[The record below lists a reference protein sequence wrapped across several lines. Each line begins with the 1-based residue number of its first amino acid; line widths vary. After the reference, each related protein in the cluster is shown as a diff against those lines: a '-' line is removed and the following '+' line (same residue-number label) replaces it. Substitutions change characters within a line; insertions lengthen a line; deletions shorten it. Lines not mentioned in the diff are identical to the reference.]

1 MKACFI
7 ISISAFAHISGGMF
21 NPAVTIAMWVTK
33 RMKSIDALAF
43 IVTQLIAGVFAAV
56 VLKIGYG
63 TYAQNIGTPTLAQPI
78 KPVYGLLV
86 EFIATFILMMVI
98 MGVVIDKRGS
108 YATVAGL
115 PVGLAVTAG
124 VLFAGPLTGGA
135 MNPARWFG
143 SAIASGSYAN
153 FWIWIVGPL
162 AGAIAAAFLYD
173 AVMKP
178 AKK

>member
-1 MKACFI
+1 LERA
-7 ISISAFAHISGGMF
+7 AHIEDGGLL
-21 NPAVTIAMWVTK
+21 V
-33 RMKSIDALAF
+33 
-43 IVTQLIAGVFAAV
+43 GVFAVTRRKCTAFGFRV
-56 VLKIGYG
+56 RFCVGFGCRG
-63 TYAQNIGTPTLAQPI
+63 TGDAQLAARRA
-78 KPVYGLLV
+78 KERADACVRARSRGGV
-86 EFIATFILMMVI
+86 RV